1 MNIMHE
7 IEMELMGN
15 EDKMHQWED
24 RVENDE
30 MDAGDAGIMFGAE
43 SA

>member
-1 MNIMHE
+1 MRIMDE
-7 IEMELMGN
+7 IENELFGN
-15 EDKMHQWED
+15 EDEMHQWED
-24 RVENDE
+24 RVEDDE